1 MKRRKLTGPYKVI
14 LSVIAIAFS
23 AIFILH
29 SGFRVLS
36 TQATRALYLMGN
48 CLMALAIYPVR
59 RGKGGGNKIPW
70 YDLILMVLTVAT
82 FTYWLATYKDYAIV
96 RRGQAN
102 LTDVY
107 FGVVAILILFEIA
120 RRVIGRVIPILAL
133 IFIAQLYFGPYLP
146 GVFAHRGFSLF
157 RIVDFMYRTDQ
168 AIFGTICG
176 TFSTYVLPF
185 ILLGAFMEES
195 GAGEFFIKLALS
207 LTKGWA
213 GGPAKVAV
221 IASAIFGSISGSS
234 VANVVST
241 GTFTIPMMK
250 RVGFRG
256 EDAGAI
262 EAAASTGGQM
272 LPPVM
277 GAGAFLLATMTETP
291 YIRVAVMNII
301 PALLY
306 YWWCLCSVH
315 FYAKKNN
322 IGNIPDEEIPSIRST
337 LKEGWFF
344 IIPILAIFV
353 VLIMGQA
360 PDRAAF
366 IAIVILIVLSWFTK
380 DHKISVKQLG
390 HGCESG
396 GINNVSV
403 GSTIGMLGIVM
414 GGIVL
419 SGLAQKFGVV
429 IVSLSGGN
437 IFLAITLVGVVGVI
451 IGMGATQTATYILMS
466 LIVVPGLVTLGVD
479 VVIANIIAFW
489 FSAVSNVTP
498 PVCVSA
504 FAAAS
509 IAESDPMK
517 TGYRGVIYSF
527 MLFVLPF
534 TFYYMPELL
543 LQGASAYSTVYATTC
558 IVLAT
563 VMVAAGIMGFFFRD
577 IKSVIIRLLLV
588 AGGLMVFIPEFYT
601 DILGL
606 GIGVVILVS
615 QIMKNKTDKLKAA

>member
-1 MKRRKLTGPYKVI
+1 MKRRKLTGVHKIV

-23 AIFILH
+23 GIFILH

-36 TQATRALYLMGN
+36 TQATRSLYLMGN
-48 CLMALAIYPVR
+48 CLIALALYPVR
-59 RGKGGGNKIPW
+59 RGHGGGDKIPW
-70 YDLILMVLTVAT
+70 YDYVLMGLTIAT
-82 FTYWLATYKDYAIV
+82 FAYWLVTYRDYAIV

-102 LTDVY
+102 WTDVY
-107 FGVVAILILFEIA
+107 FGIVAILILFEIA

-133 IFIAQLYFGPYLP
+133 IFMLQLYFGPQLP
-146 GVFAHRGFSLF
+146 GIFAHQGFSIF

-185 ILLGAFMEES
+185 ILLGAFMEAS

-207 LTKGWA
+207 LTRGWA

-221 IASAIFGSISGSS
+221 IASGIFGSISGSS
-234 VANVVST
+234 VANVVAT

-250 RVGFRG
+250 RVGFSG
-256 EDAGAI
+256 EDAGGI

-322 IGNIPDEEIPSIRST
+322 IGNIPDSEIPSVRAT

-353 VLIMGQA
+353 VLMMGQA

-366 IAIVILIVLSWFTK
+366 VAIVLLIGLSWFTK
-380 DHKISVKQLG
+380 THKMGIKQLAK
-390 HGCESG
+390 GCESG
-396 GINNVSV
+396 GISNVSV
-403 GSTIGMLGIVM
+403 GGTIGMLGIVM

-419 SGLAQKFGVV
+419 SGLAQKFGVF
-429 IVSLSGGN
+429 IVSLSGGSV
-437 IFLAITLVGVVGVI
+437 FLAISLVGLVGVI

-479 VVIANIIAFW
+479 VIIANIIAFW

-509 IAESDPMK
+509 IAEADPMR

-543 LQGASAYSTVYATTC
+543 LQGASALSTVYATTC
-558 IVLAT
+558 LVIAT
-563 VMVAAGIMGFFFRD
+563 VMVAAGIMGYFFRD
-577 IKSVIIRLLLV
+577 LSSVPIRVLLMV
-588 AGGLMVFIPEFYT
+588 GGLMVFIPEVWT
-601 DILGL
+601 DISGL
-606 GIGVVILVS
+606 LIGGGVLLY
-615 QIMKNKTDKLKAA
+615 QISKNKREKMRLA